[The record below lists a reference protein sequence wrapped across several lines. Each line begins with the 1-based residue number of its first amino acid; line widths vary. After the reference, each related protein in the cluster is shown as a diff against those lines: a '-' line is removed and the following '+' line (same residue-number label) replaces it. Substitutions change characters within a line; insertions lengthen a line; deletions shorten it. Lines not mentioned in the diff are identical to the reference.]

1 MAGPNED
8 AIGRMQAESRR
19 TRVQRGLG
27 LAGTTLLAV
36 VALSGAGGGTASGQE
51 PGSAAPTMDELM
63 ARGEEIYNDTCAS
76 CHQVSGMGLPGVY
89 PPLIAGR
96 AFQGP
101 EALTRPLEERGFLKD
116 GVIQLGPIENHIDIV
131 LNGVPNT
138 TMFPF
143 RGLLSDAD
151 VAAVV
156 TYERNAWGNES
167 GDVIQPEQVQAAR

>member
-1 MAGPNED
+1 
-8 AIGRMQAESRR
+8 
-19 TRVQRGLG
+19 
-27 LAGTTLLAV
+27 
-36 VALSGAGGGTASGQE
+36 
-51 PGSAAPTMDELM
+51 
-63 ARGEEIYNDTCAS
+63 
-76 CHQVSGMGLPGVY
+76 
-89 PPLIAGR
+89 
-96 AFQGP
+96 